1 MFRVDNIEVRLVKT
15 TDPLGLFPF
24 KKRCPSSMGTKPTK
38 VAMRRAKSGGN
49 PARAT
54 SGGLDLLQGRS
65 FIMHRLWSPANKRRK
80 LVRTPDY
87 VNNQSPT
94 IVSLSR
100 QETSPLASVQAQNG
114 KRIDRIGMWFV
125 GWNEVVAISNPPRG
139 FDEPQPMWALD

>member
-65 FIMHRLWSPANKRRK
+65 FIMH
-80 LVRTPDY
+80 
-87 VNNQSPT
+87 
-94 IVSLSR
+94 
-100 QETSPLASVQAQNG
+100 
-114 KRIDRIGMWFV
+114 
-125 GWNEVVAISNPPRG
+125 
-139 FDEPQPMWALD
+139 